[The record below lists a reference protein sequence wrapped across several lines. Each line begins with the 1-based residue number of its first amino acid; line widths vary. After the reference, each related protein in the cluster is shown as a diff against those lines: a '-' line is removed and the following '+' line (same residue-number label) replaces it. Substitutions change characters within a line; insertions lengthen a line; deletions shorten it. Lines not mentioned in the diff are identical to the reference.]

1 VHSPV
6 EADPVEADP
15 VEADPVEA
23 EPVEVAPVEAD
34 LLGYKPMVPRW
45 LACWLVSLLA
55 ARVRVA
61 AYCSAVC
68 QSAAC
73 QRTIAS
79 PAVASCLARVEACPA
94 VASCLARAEACPAVA
109 SCLAR
114 VEASPAVA
122 SCLVTAGASPAVAN
136 YPAVASCLA
145 QVEASLAVAS
155 CLAGVASLVAEVSPV
170 GASPAEQMSRPKNN
184 SMVCWPPP
192 VGAMVFPTVGC

>member
-6 EADPVEADP
+6 EADPVE
-15 VEADPVEA
+15 
-23 EPVEVAPVEAD
+23 VAPEEAD

-73 QRTIAS
+73 QRTIAF
-79 PAVASCLARVEACPA
+79 
-94 VASCLARAEACPAVA
+94 PAVA

-122 SCLVTAGASPAVAN
+122 SCLARVEASPAVASCPARVEACLAVASCLARAEAFPAVAN
-136 YPAVASCLA
+136 YPAVASCLVRA
-145 QVEASLAVAS
+145 EALPAGAS
-155 CLAGVASLVAEVSPV
+155 SLAGVASLVVEVSPV
-170 GASPAEQMSRPKNN
+170 GACPAEQMSLPKNN
-184 SMVCWPPP
+184 SMARWPPP
-192 VGAMVFPTVGC
+192 EGAMVFPTVGC

>member
-1 VHSPV
+1 MTVHSPV
-6 EADPVEADP
+6 EAD
-15 VEADPVEA
+15 
-23 EPVEVAPVEAD
+23 PVEVAPVEAD

-55 ARVRVA
+55 AMVQVA
-61 AYCSAVC
+61 TYCSAVC

-73 QRTIAS
+73 QSAACQWTTSS
-79 PAVASCLARVEACPA
+79 PAGASCLARAEASLAGASCLARVEACLAVASCPARVEACLA
-94 VASCLARAEACPAVA
+94 VASCLA
-109 SCLAR
+109 
-114 VEASPAVA
+114 
-122 SCLVTAGASPAVAN
+122 TAGASPAVAN

>member
-1 VHSPV
+1 MKVHSPV
-6 EADPVEADP
+6 EAD
-15 VEADPVEA
+15 
-23 EPVEVAPVEAD
+23 PVEVAPVEAD

-61 AYCSAVC
+61 TYCSAVC

-94 VASCLARAEACPAVA
+94 VASCLARAEACLAVASYLAQAEACLAVA

-114 VEASPAVA
+114 AEAF
-122 SCLVTAGASPAVAN
+122 PAVAN

-155 CLAGVASLVAEVSPV
+155 SLAGVASLVAVASLVVEVSPV
-170 GASPAEQMSRPKNN
+170 GASPAEQMSLPKNN
-184 SMVCWPPP
+184 SMARWPLP